1 MNFSG
6 LLMDEN
12 LKNQIENCF
21 SSGRIPHAFIIEG
34 AKEEERRAL
43 ADFLA
48 KAFVCKSDE
57 KPCRTCT
64 ACRKID
70 SKSHLDYKI
79 FEGRGKTGAVAIDDV
94 RELRSDVFIAP
105 NEADRKVY
113 LVCNAHKMNDYAQNA
128 LLKVL
133 EEPPEYAVII
143 LECEERSQLL
153 ETVRSRC
160 ASFRVGEV
168 KNAEVSQKKL
178 EQSREISEKI
188 AKSIVSPTE
197 AELMALLGSF
207 EKDRE
212 MLRLC
217 ISSLVEILRDAAVC
231 SQGAGE
237 NHDEAAK
244 ILCESLD
251 VSRIIKMISTLNGIN
266 EDIDKNA
273 NNSLLLSRMCYLL
286 RRDAGR

>member
-6 LLMDEN
+6 LLMDDN

-48 KAFVCKSDE
+48 EVFVCKSEE
-57 KPCRTCT
+57 KPCHTCSG
-64 ACRKID
+64 CRKIEA
-70 SKSHLDYKI
+70 KSHLDYKVY
-79 FEGRGKTGAVAIDDV
+79 EGRGKTGAVAIDDI
-94 RELRSDVFIAP
+94 RQLRSDVYIAP
-105 NEADRKVY
+105 NEADRKIY
-113 LVCNAHKMNDYAQNA
+113 LVCNAHKMNEYAQNA
-128 LLKVL
+128 LLKCL

-160 ASFRVGEV
+160 ASFRVGELQS
-168 KNAEVSQKKL
+168 EEISLKKL
-178 EQSREISEKI
+178 EQSKELSEKI
-188 AKSIVSPTE
+188 AKAIVSPTE
-197 AELMALLGSF
+197 AELMALIGNF
-207 EKDRE
+207 EKDKE
-212 MLRLC
+212 LLRLC
-217 ISSLVEILRDAAVC
+217 IRSLVEILRNAAVS
-231 SQGAGE
+231 SQGTDADFGE
-237 NHDEAAK
+237 TAQT
-244 ILCESLD
+244 LCESLS
-251 VSRIIKMISTLNGIN
+251 VSQIIKMIETLNVID